1 MKALVYYGPRDIR
14 VSEVEDPKPKKGE
27 VLIRVVACGICG
39 SDVHGYLGITGRRI
53 PPMIMGHEFT
63 GIVEDTGEEV
73 TNVSIGDRVTVY
85 PTRFCGVCSFCKTG
99 LTNLCINRS
108 VLGVMNVNGAMAE
121 YVAVPQDIVIKLS
134 AHIDFIK
141 GTLLEPLGV
150 VYRAV
155 KIAPNLLNNSILITG
170 AGTIGLLLL
179 QLVKLAGA
187 NPIIVTDINQSRLNI
202 AKKLGADI
210 VLNPEKK
217 EDLRN
222 VLSELNIDGI
232 DTAFEAVGI
241 ESTVNQILTLVKN
254 RGTCI
259 LIGNSQRDITINM
272 QNIVTRELKIYGS
285 YTYTLEEFKAT
296 MNIID
301 KINTGEMISK
311 VVSLEEAPKVF
322 DELTQK
328 NTDLLKVIIRID

>member
-1 MKALVYYGPRDIR
+1 MKALIYYGPRDMRI
-14 VSEVEDPKPKKGE
+14 SEVENPTLREED
-27 VLIRVVACGICG
+27 VLIKVIACGICG

-63 GIVEDTGEEV
+63 GIVVDIGEKV
-73 TNVSIGDRVTVY
+73 KNISIGDRVAVY
-85 PTRFCGVCSFCKTG
+85 PTMFCGSCDFCKTG

-121 YVAVPQDIVIKLS
+121 YIAVPSSIVVKLPDN
-134 AHIDFIK
+134 IDFIQ

-155 KIAPNLLNNSILITG
+155 KSAPNLLNSSVFIAG

-179 QLVKLAGA
+179 QLLRLAGA
-187 NPIIVTDINQSRLNI
+187 GPIIVADINEIRLNI

-210 VLNPEKK
+210 TLNPERGDIK
-217 EDLRN
+217 DIISRLDISG
-222 VLSELNIDGI
+222 VDV
-232 DTAFEAVGI
+232 AFEAVGI
-241 ESTVNQILTLVKN
+241 ESTANQVLNVVKN

-272 QNIVTRELKIYGS
+272 QNIVTRELRIFGS
-285 YTYTLEEFKAT
+285 YTYTLEEFRAT
-296 MNIID
+296 MDVVNKID
-301 KINTGEMISK
+301 IESIISK
-311 VVSLEEAPKVF
+311 IISLEEAPRVF
-322 DELTQK
+322 EELAKK
-328 NTDLLKVIIRID
+328 NSDLIKVIIKLD